1 MTAEY
6 VAVANDTMTVFV
18 QGVADA
24 PGTVPDVVGM
34 GASDAI
40 YLLEK
45 EGLTTKIN
53 GFGRVFRQSL
63 IPGMPFAKGETIS
76 LELGFDKL
84 EIMKRD
90 SIMAND
96 SIQSAPMALGQ
107 AENTNDVVKPEEAK
121 AKQSPAEK
129 PKPSQEAIDKWKA
142 KVAAQKA
149 LDAKNA
155 KKANPEKPK
164 PSQEA
169 IDKWKAKVA
178 AQKELDA
185 KKLKNKNTEKPKPS
199 QEAIDKWKA
208 KVAAQKALDA
218 KNAKKTD

>member
-1 MTAEY
+1 GLKNQSQNMTAEY
-6 VAVANDTMTVFV
+6 VAVSNDTMTLFV
-18 QGVADA
+18 KGIADA

-34 GASDAI
+34 GASDAV

-45 EGLTTKIN
+45 EGLTTNIN

-63 IPGMPFAKGETIS
+63 KPGMPIVNGETIS

-90 SIMAND
+90 SIKARIFIQEEQLGLVQEGD
-96 SIQSAPMALGQ
+96 SAK
-107 AENTNDVVKPEEAK
+107 VVKVEEAK
-121 AKQSPAEK
+121 PKASKTPAEK

-142 KVAAQKA
+142 KVAAQKE
-149 LDAKNA
+149 LEKKNA
-155 KKANPEKPK
+155 AEGK
-164 PSQEA
+164 
-169 IDKWKAKVA
+169 
-178 AQKELDA
+178 
-185 KKLKNKNTEKPKPS
+185 TEKPKPS

-218 KNAKKTD
+218 KNADAKKTE

>member
-1 MTAEY
+1 MTL
-6 VAVANDTMTVFV
+6 FV
-18 QGVADA
+18 KGIADA

-34 GASDAI
+34 GASDAV

-45 EGLTTKIN
+45 EGLTTNIN

-63 IPGMPFAKGETIS
+63 KPGVPIVNGETIS

-90 SIMAND
+90 SIKANIFIQKEQLGLVQEGD
-96 SIQSAPMALGQ
+96 S
-107 AENTNDVVKPEEAK
+107 VKVEEAK
-121 AKQSPAEK
+121 PNASKSPAEK

-142 KVAAQKA
+142 KVAAQKE
-149 LDAKNA
+149 LEKKNA
-155 KKANPEKPK
+155 AAGKTEKPK

-178 AQKELDA
+178 AQKELE
-185 KKLKNKNTEKPKPS
+185 KKNAAEGKTEKPKPS

-218 KNAKKTD
+218 KNADAKKTE